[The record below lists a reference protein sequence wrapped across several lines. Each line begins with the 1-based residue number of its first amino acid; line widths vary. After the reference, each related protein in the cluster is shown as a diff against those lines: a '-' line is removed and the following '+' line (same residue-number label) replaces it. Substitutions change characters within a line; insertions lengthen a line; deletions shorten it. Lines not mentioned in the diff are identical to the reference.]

1 MSNINIMMNKS
12 IQKFRNHQRI
22 DNQKKHSL
30 INLVLQESLSTRQA
44 AQKLQIKYSTAKYI
58 VKNFKNKGNHLDEH
72 QHPQSKQKSMVSN
85 VSIIIDVSDGNI
97 SLIKNSQKLC
107 YSNQHSLQE
116 ELKNSNL
123 LQTSELIFQKL
134 GKIPWN
140 KIYYKDCNDTEFL
153 KAYILKQH
161 YLMKKS

>member
-1 MSNINIMMNKS
+1 MSNINIMISKS
-12 IQKFRNHQRI
+12 IQKLRNHKRI

-30 INLVLQESLSTRQA
+30 INLVIQESLSTRQA

-58 VKNFKNKGNHLDEH
+58 VKNFKNRGSNLDEH
-72 QHPQSKQKSMVSN
+72 TQHQSKQKSMVSN

-97 SLIKNSQKLC
+97 ALVRNTQKLC
-107 YSNQHSLQE
+107 YCDFLSLKE
-116 ELKNSNL
+116 ELKNNNL

-140 KIYYKDCNDTEFL
+140 KINYKDCRDPEFL
-153 KAYILKQH
+153 KAYLLKQH
-161 YLMKKS
+161 RLMKNS